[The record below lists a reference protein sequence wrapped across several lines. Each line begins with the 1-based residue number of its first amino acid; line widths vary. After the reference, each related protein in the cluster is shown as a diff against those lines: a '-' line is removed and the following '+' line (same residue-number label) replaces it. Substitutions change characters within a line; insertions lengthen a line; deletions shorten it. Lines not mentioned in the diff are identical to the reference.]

1 MHDLKDTYPDCDNY
15 GRPPNTDTVGHVRN
29 LVAFHAVSELE
40 ICARECT
47 RLEGSG
53 CLTES
58 ACATCKSRKAGKCL
72 NLIRGSRN
80 ETYAAVQNVQQ
91 IWKDIAGKEI
101 VTIELSL
108 VRNYDSLPRMYNT
121 AADIHFSGV
130 YTLSH
135 ENPTAIFNNVM
146 TINMSGLQLPK
157 SGDKNVI
164 SHNIVNITCCP
175 HLNNSLTVKT
185 VQFV

>member
-1 MHDLKDTYPDCDNY
+1 
-15 GRPPNTDTVGHVRN
+15 
-29 LVAFHAVSELE
+29 
-40 ICARECT
+40 
-47 RLEGSG
+47 
-53 CLTES
+53 
-58 ACATCKSRKAGKCL
+58 
-72 NLIRGSRN
+72 
-80 ETYAAVQNVQQ
+80 
-91 IWKDIAGKEI
+91 
-101 VTIELSL
+101 
-108 VRNYDSLPRMYNT
+108 MYNT

-157 SGDKNVI
+157 SGDKNVT